1 MTTLTATRR
10 RPQRPQRPRRAKG
23 GARRVAALARAELR
37 LLVRNRTA
45 MFTALA
51 LPIAMVGLLRMSGTG
66 DDAAAGVGA
75 TMTAMM
81 IGFVLLF
88 VVYYNLVSAYV
99 GRREELVLKRLRV
112 GEASD
117 AEILT
122 GTALPSLILALVQ
135 TVLMTL
141 GVAMTIGF
149 DSPVNLL
156 LVFVALVGGSIV
168 FVLLAAASTA
178 FTKNVET
185 AQVSTLPVLMVC
197 MPLSGMMF
205 PLSQW
210 PDAVADVA
218 RFLPLTPVVD
228 LVNLGLSGVSVDGS
242 VADFAASF
250 EAAMMPVAV
259 LVAWI
264 GVGVWAQRRWFRWEP
279 RG

>member
-1 MTTLTATRR
+1 HTRFSRDWSSDVCSSDLSWPDRADRHGRRHRRDPAVDHHVRPSRPDVQPAAARAARSARRRRQPGRRHPHRHAPAQPHRAPGVGPRPRSRTARVVGPVGLAGAGVPGRGRRTRTPHAADRGGTGMTTLTATRR
-10 RPQRPQRPRRAKG
+10 RPKRPQRPRRAKG

-141 GVAMTIGF
+141 GVAMT
-149 DSPVNLL
+149 
-156 LVFVALVGGSIV
+156 
-168 FVLLAAASTA
+168 
-178 FTKNVET
+178 
-185 AQVSTLPVLMVC
+185 
-197 MPLSGMMF
+197 
-205 PLSQW
+205 
-210 PDAVADVA
+210 
-218 RFLPLTPVVD
+218 
-228 LVNLGLSGVSVDGS
+228 
-242 VADFAASF
+242 
-250 EAAMMPVAV
+250 
-259 LVAWI
+259 
-264 GVGVWAQRRWFRWEP
+264 
-279 RG
+279 